1 MVLVALGS
9 LLGRLEAVLGRSW
22 AVLSRSWAVLGR
34 SWAVLGRSWS
44 GLGAIL
50 GRSRSPLGL
59 KNIDIPHVFSTI
71 FEQSRLL
78 KNKRLKAVWD
88 RSWAVLG

>member
-1 MVLVALGS
+1 MVLLDLGS
-9 LLGRLEAVLGRSW
+9 LLDRLGAILGRSW

-50 GRSRSPLGL
+50 GRSRSPPGL
-59 KNIDIPHVFSTI
+59 KIVDFPCVVRRFLNHHDFSKI
-71 FEQSRLL
+71 
-78 KNKRLKAVWD
+78 NV
-88 RSWAVLG
+88 

>member
-1 MVLVALGS
+1 MVLLDLGS
-9 LLGRLEAVLGRSW
+9 LLGRLGAVLGRSW

-50 GRSRSPLGL
+50 GRSRSPPGL
-59 KNIDIPHVFSTI
+59 KIVDFPYVFQCFLINHDFS
-71 FEQSRLL
+71 
-78 KNKRLKAVWD
+78 
-88 RSWAVLG
+88 

>member
-1 MVLVALGS
+1 MVLVALGL
-9 LLGRLEAVLGRSW
+9 LLGRLGAVFGRSW

-50 GRSRSPLGL
+50 GRSRSPPGL
-59 KNIDIPHVFSTI
+59 KIVDFPVVFQLFLIDYDFSKI
-71 FEQSRLL
+71 S
-78 KNKRLKAVWD
+78 V
-88 RSWAVLG
+88 